1 MRSSAL
7 AALVLVAG
15 ATLAGCSS
23 AASQADVEA
32 QISSQLEGQLGA
44 EPDDVSCPGDLAAEK
59 GETMTCTIDVEDV
72 EYDVK
77 VEVTSVEDGTVNFD
91 IEVLDPE
98 A

>member
-23 AASQADVEA
+23 AASQDDVES
-32 QISSQLEGQLGA
+32 QISTQLEGELGS
-44 EPDDVSCPGDLAAEK
+44 EPQDVSCPGDLAAEK
-59 GETMTCTIDVEDV
+59 GETMTCTMKVDDV

-77 VEVTSVEDGTVNFD
+77 VEVTSVDDGTVNFD

>member
-15 ATLAGCSS
+15 ATLAGCSN
-23 AASQADVEA
+23 AASQADVEE
-32 QISSQLEGQLGA
+32 QISTQLEGQLGA
-44 EPDDVSCPGDLAAEK
+44 APEDVSCPGDLAAEK
-59 GETMTCTIDVEDV
+59 GEEMTCTMTVDDV

-91 IEVLDPE
+91 IEGVDPE

>member
-15 ATLAGCSS
+15 ATLTGCSS
-23 AASQADVEA
+23 AASQSDVED
-32 QISSQLEGQLGA
+32 QISAQLSGELGGD
-44 EPDDVSCPGDLAAEK
+44 PQDVSCPGDLAAEK
-59 GETMTCTIDVEDV
+59 GETMTCTITVDDV

-77 VEVTSVEDGTVNFD
+77 VEVTSVEDDTVNFD
-91 IEVLDPE
+91 IEILDPE